1 MGDSPVIA
9 RLKPVA
15 MEVKKDKDGQ
25 PLGDGINL
33 LDIMVFFSTF
43 MTRALMVPIS

>member
-1 MGDSPVIA
+1 MGDSPVIYRA
-9 RLKPVA
+9 TNQVA

-33 LDIMVFFSTF
+33 LDIGLLLPPS
-43 MTRALMVPIS
+43 